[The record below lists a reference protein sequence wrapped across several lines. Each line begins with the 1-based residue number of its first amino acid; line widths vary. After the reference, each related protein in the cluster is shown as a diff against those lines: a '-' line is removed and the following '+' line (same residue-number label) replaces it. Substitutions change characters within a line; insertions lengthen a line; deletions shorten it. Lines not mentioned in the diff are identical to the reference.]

1 MMHSDSATVG
11 QRLTI
16 EAAKAAAVGRRAGL
30 SMPPEHIIRWV
41 TSTPAKALGLDDR
54 IGTVAVGRN
63 ADVVIWSADPFS
75 IYTHADQ
82 VFIDGALAYDRASP
96 RSAQRPDLLLGRPR
110 S

>member
-1 MMHSDSATVG
+1 
-11 QRLTI
+11 
-16 EAAKAAAVGRRAGL
+16 
-30 SMPPEHIIRWV
+30 MPPEHIIRWV

-54 IGTVAVGRN
+54 IGTVAAGRN

-82 VFIDGALAYDRASP
+82 VFIDGALAYDRSNP
-96 RSAQRPDLLLGRPR
+96 RGAQGPDLLLGRPG